1 MAITLFRAPCPALP
15 DTHCLGEL
23 SQDGWTAQ
31 QSVHLPPAFLLR
43 LLPGGAHSSQLGTGT
58 DEDGGWWHQC
68 ELGFRVIPG
77 QGGSIHLGRGAGA
90 RPLFIHL
97 SGTLCWPVKEV

>member
-15 DTHCLGEL
+15 DTRCLGEL
-23 SQDGWTAQ
+23 SQEGWTAQ

-43 LLPGGAHSSQLGTGT
+43 LFPGGAHSSQLETGT
-58 DEDGGWWHQC
+58 DGDGGWWHQR
-68 ELGFRVIPG
+68 ELSSLG
-77 QGGSIHLGRGAGA
+77 QGDSIHLGRGAGA

-97 SGTLCWPVKEV
+97 AGTLCWPVGEV